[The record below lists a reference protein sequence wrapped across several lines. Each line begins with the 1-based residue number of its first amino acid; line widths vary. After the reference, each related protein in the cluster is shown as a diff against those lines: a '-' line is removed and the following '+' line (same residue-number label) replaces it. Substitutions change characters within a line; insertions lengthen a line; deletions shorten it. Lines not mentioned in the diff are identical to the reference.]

1 MASEEYKFFN
11 KRKTSSNVGKQQL
24 ETDNAIQVSRSIL
37 RGLRYVTN
45 EKNETNQEMEHEI
58 DYEDEWINKL
68 AVIDD
73 EHSRKNGLNERNI
86 EKLLQSLTSKYAHMK
101 PERYCSSQADRVT
114 NCLQNK
120 KSDGVS
126 CANDVERYKTCV
138 DESLRDVVRK
148 DGKYERKK
156 RRKKE
161 SFTEAFERKYQ
172 ISFITESKE

>member
-101 PERYCSSQADRVT
+101 PERYCSSQADRIIQDSKQSIVKYYYT
-114 NCLQNK
+114 SSHELFKKKFYECNK
-120 KSDGVS
+120 
-126 CANDVERYKTCV
+126 
-138 DESLRDVVRK
+138 
-148 DGKYERKK
+148 
-156 RRKKE
+156 
-161 SFTEAFERKYQ
+161 
-172 ISFITESKE
+172 